1 MLRYAKCSAPVVA
14 CTVLAALLLAGCSTQ
29 DLDRL
34 QQAHDDAASVL
45 KQAQAAHDQI
55 QQQLTTLS
63 ANDPLRA
70 ALEPQLKKLDEI
82 ITKAQSY
89 LPALDGAIQSARSG
103 QIDPSLQ
110 QAVSAIPYGSLA
122 LAFISVIFG
131 VVKHVQ
137 AGNLVGQQQQTQK
150 AFAQVVSALDA
161 ALPSPTPEQKAKV
174 DGVLDSDV
182 KARVAAV
189 RGT

>member
-1 MLRYAKCSAPVVA
+1 MLRNAKSSVRVVA
-14 CTVLAALLLAGCSTQ
+14 CTALATVLLAGCSSQ
-29 DLDRL
+29 DLNRL
-34 QQAHDDAASVL
+34 QQAHDDATSVL

-55 QQQLTTLS
+55 QRQLTTLP

-122 LAFISVIFG
+122 LAFFSVIFG

-150 AFAQVVSALDA
+150 AFQQIVSAMDA

-174 DGVLDSDV
+174 DGVLDTDV
-182 KARVAAV
+182 KAKVASV
-189 RGT
+189 RAS